1 MHGAQEQVDMTVDQ
15 AGSHCAITEIDELV
29 WRLRGCVS
37 GSFFR
42 FNFGSVVK
50 SRFGAN
56 LCFEGNFRFD
66 ASFGFRV
73 GVCRNTIVLIRLA
86 SYYFLYFI
94 AFDLDV
100 TCKWL
105 AADAVENAAAFQY
118 NIHISPPFRVW
129 GFWLVVG
136 DWLEFGCLELVVRVG
151 G

>member
-1 MHGAQEQVDMTVDQ
+1 MAVDQ
-15 AGSHCAITEIDELV
+15 PWSHSTITEIDELV
-29 WRLRGCVS
+29 WRLR
-37 GSFFR
+37 SFV
-42 FNFGSVVK
+42 FNMRLRMYIV
-50 SRFGAN
+50 
-56 LCFEGNFRFD
+56 
-66 ASFGFRV
+66 
-73 GVCRNTIVLIRLA
+73 VLISLT
-86 SYYFLYFI
+86 FHNILYFI

>member
-1 MHGAQEQVDMTVDQ
+1 MN
-15 AGSHCAITEIDELV
+15 AGYRCSCTP
-29 WRLRGCVS
+29 VS
-37 GSFFR
+37 YTHLDVYKR
-42 FNFGSVVK
+42 Q
-50 SRFGAN
+50 
-56 LCFEGNFRFD
+56 
-66 ASFGFRV
+66 
-73 GVCRNTIVLIRLA
+73 GVCRNAIVLIRLA

-129 GFWLVVG
+129 GFWLVIG
-136 DWLEFGCLELVVRVG
+136 DWLEFGCLELVVMIG

>member
-29 WRLRGCVS
+29 WRLR
-37 GSFFR
+37 SFV
-42 FNFGSVVK
+42 FNMRLRMYIV
-50 SRFGAN
+50 
-56 LCFEGNFRFD
+56 
-66 ASFGFRV
+66 
-73 GVCRNTIVLIRLA
+73 VLIRLA

-136 DWLEFGCLELVVRVG
+136 DWLEFGCLELVVMVG

>member
-37 GSFFR
+37 SSFTSR

-50 SRFGAN
+50 SRFRAN
-56 LCFEGNFRFD
+56 LCFERNFRFD

-73 GVCRNTIVLIRLA
+73 GVGGNAIVLIRLA

-105 AADAVENAAAFQY
+105 AADAVKYGCFSVQY
-118 NIHISPPFRVW
+118 SYFSSFSGMGIFGW
-129 GFWLVVG
+129 WLVIG
-136 DWLEFGCLELVVRVG
+136 
-151 G
+151 